1 MIDSSIDR
9 AIRTI
14 ENTLEDPSRGLPEE
28 LFLWISE
35 ITPLVNVDLLI
46 VDQKQGTLLTWRPKG
61 NYDAG
66 WHLPGGILRVRET
79 FSERLEKVA
88 LEELGVGAEFSPKPI
103 AINQLIHPTAR
114 TRVHFISLLYEAIL
128 DSEPDEYSRYTQG
141 KPMPGQ
147 WMWHRTIPK
156 PIYQSQEIYREFLE

>member
-1 MIDSSIDR
+1 MIDSSIDE

-79 FSERLEKVA
+79 FGERLEKVA
-88 LEELGVGAEFSPKPI
+88 LEELGVDAEFSPKPI
-103 AINQLIHPTAR
+103 AINQLIHPTAK

-128 DSEPDEYSRYTQG
+128 NSEPDEYRRYTQG
-141 KPMPGQ
+141 EPMPGQ
-147 WMWHRTIPK
+147 WMWHRTMPK
-156 PIYQSQEIYREFLE
+156 QLYQSQEIYREFLE